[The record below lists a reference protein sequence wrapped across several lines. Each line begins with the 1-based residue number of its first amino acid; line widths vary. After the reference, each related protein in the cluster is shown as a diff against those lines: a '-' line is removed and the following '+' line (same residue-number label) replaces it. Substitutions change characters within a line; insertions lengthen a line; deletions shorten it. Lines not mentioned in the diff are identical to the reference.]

1 MLATT
6 AGVWLAVIAEENY
19 LMRWTLFATLV
30 AATCLIAAV
39 TLRRSFPIPLGVLA
53 VVLPYVAIL
62 TIETESLDARAPFLG
77 ALLFGAT
84 EFAYWSLE
92 LRGSLTDEPGTY
104 LRRVALIA
112 ALVLATFL
120 GGTVVLALVESFGSG
135 GATVDALGAA
145 AALAVLGLLALAAAA
160 RRTG

>member
-1 MLATT
+1 M
-6 AGVWLAVIAEENY
+6 VAEEDY
-19 LMRWTLFATLV
+19 LVRWTLFATLV
-30 AATCLIAAV
+30 TATCLTVAV
-39 TLRRSFPIPLGVLA
+39 LLRRSFPIALGVLVIA
-53 VVLPYVAIL
+53 VPYVAIL
-62 TIETESLDARAPFLG
+62 TLETESLDSRAPLLG

-84 EFAYWSLE
+84 ELAYWSLE

-112 ALVLATFL
+112 SLVFATFL
-120 GGTVVLALVESFGSG
+120 GGTVVLALVEAFGTG

-145 AALAVLGLLALAAAA
+145 AALAVLALLALAASA

>member
-1 MLATT
+1 M
-6 AGVWLAVIAEENY
+6 AEEEY
-19 LMRWTLFATLV
+19 LARWTLFATLV
-30 AATCLIAAV
+30 SAACLVGAV
-39 TLRRSFPIPLGVLA
+39 VVRRPFPIPIAVLA
-53 VVLPYVAIL
+53 LVLPYVAIL
-62 TIETESLDARAPFLG
+62 TLETESLDARAPFLG

-84 EFAYWSLE
+84 ELAYWSLE

-120 GGTVVLALVESFGSG
+120 GGTVVLALVESFGTG